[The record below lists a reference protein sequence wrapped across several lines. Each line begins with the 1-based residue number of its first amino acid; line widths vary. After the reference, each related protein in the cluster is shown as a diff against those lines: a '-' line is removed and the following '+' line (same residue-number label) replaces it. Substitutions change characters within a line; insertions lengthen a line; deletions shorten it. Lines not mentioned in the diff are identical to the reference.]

1 MRIIESL
8 FLAGMFAIPFS
19 GYGAEK
25 FQEQKLPETPALQ
38 KVLKKFSAD
47 ELFFLERLLPQDFSF
62 ESRRENLN
70 ANSIRSLP
78 TARHGKAS
86 GTIRRKN
93 SSHKKSLQTLIT
105 F

>member
-1 MRIIESL
+1 MLYPEKYFLTDIQPEFFMRIIESL

-47 ELFFLERLLPQDFSF
+47 ELFFLERLLP
-62 ESRRENLN
+62 
-70 ANSIRSLP
+70 
-78 TARHGKAS
+78 
-86 GTIRRKN
+86 
-93 SSHKKSLQTLIT
+93 
-105 F
+105 